1 MTRIFQLTVA
11 AVFLLLAPLLVQ
23 AQITDLTLAEMEQ
36 LVTQNPDKGGYSL
49 IDARPEIKFA
59 AGHINWAIS
68 IPKPELKERLAELP
82 ADKTSQL
89 VFYCGGV
96 KCKLST
102 ESAAIA
108 QAAGYTNVYTYSGGM
123 PEWQTA
129 GHVPWVSAQYI
140 KMVLND
146 PERVALIVDARPAL
160 KYNAGTLPGALNL
173 PWPQFSSLQ
182 GLLPADKNV
191 QVIFFCGGFSCDL
204 SHKSAQ
210 AAKSLGYTNILTFA
224 GGWPEWKSASKRAF
238 ALVDPNNMGAA
249 PQAETA
255 VIEGEISVEEFNAL
269 VKNASPR
276 VALVDVRP
284 AADYAQGHLPGAI
297 NIPDEMIGKNID
309 QLKGY
314 DKIVF
319 YCNTGSR
326 AAMAY
331 YEAEAAGLKNISL
344 FLNKTVNLAA
354 DGSYTIQ

>member
-1 MTRIFQLTVA
+1 MTRIFHLTVA
-11 AVFLLLAPLLVQ
+11 AFLLLAPLLVQ
-23 AQITDLTLAEMEQ
+23 AQITDLNLAEIEQ
-36 LVTQNPDKGGYSL
+36 LVSQNPEKGAYTL

-59 AGHINWAIS
+59 EGHIDWATS

-82 ADKTSQL
+82 ADKASKL

-96 KCKLST
+96 KCKLSA
-102 ESAAIA
+102 ESAEIA
-108 QAAGYTNVYTYSGGM
+108 QAAGYTNVYTYTGGM
-123 PEWQTA
+123 PEWQEA
-129 GHVPWVSAQYI
+129 GHIPWVSAQYI

-146 PERVALIVDARPAL
+146 PERVALIIDARPAL

-173 PWPQFSSLQ
+173 PWPQFKGLQ
-182 GLLPADKNV
+182 GLLPADKNA
-191 QVIFFCGGFSCDL
+191 QLIFFCGGFSCDL

-210 AAKSLGYTNILTFA
+210 AAKNLGYSNILTFA

-255 VIEGEISVEEFNAL
+255 AIEGEISGEDFTAL
-269 VKNASPR
+269 VSQPSAK

-284 AADYAQGHLPGAI
+284 ADEFAQAHLPGAI
-297 NIPDEMIGKNID
+297 NILDETVGENID
-309 QLKGY
+309 RLKGY

-326 AAMAY
+326 AAIAY
-331 YEAEAAGLKNISL
+331 YEAEAAGLKDKSF
-344 FLNKTVNLAA
+344 FLNKTLNLAA
-354 DGSYTIQ
+354 DGTYTIK